1 MPPHASSAVAR
12 FCASASTLL
21 SSAHSPSCH
30 GTLSR
35 TTFVHPFH
43 CKIASPCRSFQM
55 HPSSSGSPASARTL
69 ILACPSPFLMS
80 IAPDTPPA
88 GYRPNVGLCLVN
100 ADGKIFIA
108 RRIDLSDCWQMPQ
121 GGVDE
126 NEDPRSAALRELQ
139 EETGVTSAEIIG
151 EVQTNM
157 FIISTYS
164 KSFSHNLKRL
174 ENYRIIHI
182 QVGEWITY
190 DFPPDVKV
198 KITHLWGKEWTGQ
211 AQKWFLFRF
220 KGDEK
225 EINLDGDG
233 IERAEFSDWKWA
245 SADEVL
251 DRAVEFKRPVYQKV
265 LDAFS
270 QTLKW
275 GS

>member
-151 EVQTNM
+151 EV
-157 FIISTYS
+157 
-164 KSFSHNLKRL
+164 
-174 ENYRIIHI
+174 
-182 QVGEWITY
+182 GEWITY